1 MDVPIERMQSAELIF
16 EDVGWELGAS
26 AAFLKVLIM
35 D

>member
-16 EDVGWELGAS
+16 EDVGWELGTS
-26 AAFLKVLIM
+26 AAFFGVLIK